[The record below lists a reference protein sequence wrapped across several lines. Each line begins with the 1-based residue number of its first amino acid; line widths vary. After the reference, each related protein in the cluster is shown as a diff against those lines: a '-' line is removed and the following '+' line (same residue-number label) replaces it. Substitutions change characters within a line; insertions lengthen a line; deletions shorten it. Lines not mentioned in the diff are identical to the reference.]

1 MFPLNDMNSPTSAAM
16 KPAAAA
22 TKRKPRFAFMDGPLG
37 QVLRSADLRRLAPV
51 LGFSSL
57 LSNLLSL
64 GLPLAILQIIDR
76 VVSNQSLE
84 TLAFLVMG
92 IVLALILEEVLRAL
106 STVITGWLGIR
117 YEHKAAI
124 AALDR
129 LLHVPMR
136 RYLKEEP
143 GAYAE
148 RILATSKVA
157 EFYSGQALLV
167 VFDLPFVVI
176 FLCVIAA
183 IGGLLAMVPAVL
195 LLLFVFLSIRF
206 GQRLS
211 DQIERRQVLD
221 DRRFS
226 FLAEVLSNI
235 HSVKTLTMEFLM
247 LRRYE
252 RLQESNAGIGE
263 TLTYSSARA
272 SDLGIL
278 FSQIMI
284 VSVIFAGSAAV
295 ITGNMTPGGLAATMM
310 LSVRA
315 LQPLRRSL
323 SVWLRYQAFISAQ
336 QRLNDI
342 MDLPVQGT
350 DDKPALSPVT
360 QGLELRDVSLRYG
373 DAPALFSH
381 LSLTVEAGRCIAIQ
395 GDSGSGKT
403 SLLALLNALE
413 TPDHGA
419 ILVDGHPIQEYAL
432 DSIHKEIA
440 FLPQSGQIL
449 SGTILENMT
458 MFDSS
463 LNQAALAIAREMG
476 LDHVVAGMKTGY
488 QTPLGEGVGET
499 LPEGVRQMIAIV
511 RALVH
516 DPSVILFD
524 ETNIHLDM
532 EGDRRLRDY
541 LSARKGKK
549 TMVLVTHRPSM
560 LSLADKVYSLV
571 DGGLKE
577 GRLRDIQGAS
587 DAPGDAGNGGRAPER
602 PAAIEDLSEL
612 VEPHFEVPSDL
623 SRCLLPLLKALKWQG
638 QPRHLAEAMPHL
650 PRELDLSGFCS
661 VMSNLELL
669 PRHFRSTL
677 ATLDERLVP
686 CLFMAPDSPAMVI
699 LGRLPDGGL
708 RVFNGGNGNYETL
721 DADALGQAGEAY
733 LFKKPEPAGR
743 KAQVNDSWFWNLI
756 WRLRKHLAL
765 TMGLTI
771 LSTMLALTPPLFVK
785 SVFDTVIPSGDLMLG
800 ATLTLGVLITI
811 GLDWLLR
818 GLKNRI
824 LAYIGG
830 RTEYV
835 LGTSVFE
842 RIVCLPATSTDG
854 ASINRQVGRIKNLE
868 SLRDFFLGPLVLIV
882 FDLPAS
888 LVMMIALAVINP
900 WIVLVI
906 LAAVGGY
913 TALWFGSRTLIQ
925 NSVARASHQSATR
938 GEFVNEALSS
948 MRAIR
953 NAGAGDVWLKR
964 FHEISGKAV
973 LSSFHDHQVRTR
985 IGGVAQVLGM
995 CTGLLSLAASAYLAI
1010 VGQLSGGAMIA
1021 TMMIVWRL
1029 TGPIQNV
1036 FLAATSLIRTRTNIR
1051 QIENLM
1057 RLPIE
1062 RDSGVNQI
1070 VRPELNGALN
1080 FSRVSFRYANDAD
1093 PALLGINFSVDPGQ
1107 LVVVT
1112 GANGAG
1118 KSTLLKLI
1126 VRVYIPQAGTI
1137 RLDSV
1142 DIRQISPSDLRSRIS
1157 YMPQNCEIF
1166 YGTVAQN
1173 LRLVHPAATEEEVRW
1188 AVDMAGLTADI
1199 EALPQG
1205 FETRISNSRS
1215 EQLPY
1220 GFRQRL
1226 LLARTM
1232 LKPAS
1237 VVLLDE
1243 PGTGMDHA
1251 GEEALIRCIEWL
1263 RGRAT
1268 VLIVT
1273 HRPGHMRMADKVIYM
1288 ENGAVAAMGPF
1299 ESVKNRVLA
1308 GLN

>member
-1 MFPLNDMNSPTSAAM
+1 MNSPT
-16 KPAAAA
+16 PAAIETA
-22 TKRKPRFAFMDGPLG
+22 TYKPKSRLPFMDGPLG
-37 QVLRSADLRRLAPV
+37 HVLRSADLRRLVPV
-51 LGFSSL
+51 LALSAL

-64 GLPLAILQIIDR
+64 GLPLAILQILDR

-84 TLAFLVMG
+84 TLAFLVTG
-92 IVLALILEEVLRAL
+92 IVLALILEEVLRAM

-124 AALDR
+124 SALDK
-129 LLHVPMR
+129 LLRTPMR
-136 RYLKEEP
+136 RYQKEEP

-148 RILATSKVA
+148 RILATAKVA

-167 VFDLPFVVI
+167 VFDLPFVIV
-176 FLCVIAA
+176 FLFVIAA
-183 IGGLLAMVPAVL
+183 IGGWLAVVPAALLA
-195 LLLFVFLSIRF
+195 LFVFLSMRF
-206 GQRLS
+206 GQHLN
-211 DQIERRQVLD
+211 DQIERRQMLD

-263 TLTYSSARA
+263 TLTYNSARA

-284 VSVIFAGSAAV
+284 VSVIFAGSVAV
-295 ITGNMTPGGLAATMM
+295 IMGNMTPGGLAATMM

-323 SVWLRYQAFISAQ
+323 SVWLRYQAFISAE

-342 MDLPVQGT
+342 MHMPVEGSE
-350 DDKPALSPVT
+350 DKPVLPPVK
-360 QGLELRDVSLRYG
+360 QGLELRDVSLRHG
-373 DAPALFSH
+373 DAPALFSR
-381 LSLTVEAGRCIAIQ
+381 LSLSVTAGECIAIQ
-395 GDSGSGKT
+395 GESGSGKT
-403 SLLALLNALE
+403 SLLSLLNALE
-413 TPDHGA
+413 APDQGA
-419 ILVDGHPIQEYAL
+419 ILMDGQPIQNFAL

-463 LNQAALAIAREMG
+463 LNEAALAIAREMG

-532 EGDRRLRDY
+532 DGDRRLRDY
-541 LSARKGKK
+541 LSARKGQK
-549 TMVLVTHRPSM
+549 TMVLVTRRPSM
-560 LSLADKVYSLV
+560 LSLADKVYSLIG
-571 DGGLKE
+571 GGLKE
-577 GRLRDIQGAS
+577 GHLRDLTGAP
-587 DAPGDAGNGGRAPER
+587 DLQEKAADEGRAADR
-602 PAAIEDLSEL
+602 PAAITDLGEL
-612 VEPHFEVPSDL
+612 VDKHFEVPSDL
-623 SRCLLPLLKALKWQG
+623 SRCLMPLLKALDWQG

-661 VMSNLELL
+661 LLSNLELL
-669 PRHFRSTL
+669 PRHFHSSL

-686 CLFMAPDSPAMVI
+686 CLFIAPNSPAMVI
-699 LGRLPDGGL
+699 LACEPDGRV
-708 RVFNGGNGNYETL
+708 RVFNGGNGNVETL
-721 DADALGQAGEAY
+721 EGNALGLEGDAF
-733 LFKKPEPAGR
+733 LFKKHEPEDK
-743 KAQVNDSWFWNLI
+743 KAKVNESWFWSLI

-765 TMGLTI
+765 ILGLTV
-771 LSTMLALTPPLFVK
+771 LSTALALTPPLFVR
-785 SVFDTVIPSGDLMLG
+785 SIFDTVVPSGDLTLG
-800 ATLTLGVLITI
+800 AALTLGVLLTI
-811 GLDWLLR
+811 GLDWMLR

-824 LAYIGG
+824 LAYVGG

-842 RIVCLPATSTDG
+842 RILCLPATSTDG

-882 FDLPAS
+882 FELPAS
-888 LVMMIALAVINP
+888 LVMMTALAVINP
-900 WIVLVI
+900 WIMLVI
-906 LAAVGGY
+906 LAAVGAY
-913 TALWFGSRTLIQ
+913 TALWIASRTLIQ
-925 NSVARASHQSATR
+925 NTIARASSLSATR
-938 GEFVNEALSS
+938 SEFVNEALSG
-948 MRAIR
+948 MRTIR
-953 NAGAGDVWLKR
+953 NSGAGAILLQR
-964 FHEISGKAV
+964 FTDISGKAV
-973 LSSFHDHQVRTR
+973 LSSFHDHQIRTR
-985 IGGVAQVLGM
+985 VSGVAQVLGM
-995 CTGLLSLAASAYLAI
+995 CTGLFSLAVSAYLAI
-1010 VGQLSGGAMIA
+1010 IGQLSGGAMIA

-1036 FLAATSLIRTRTNIR
+1036 FLAATSLVRTRTNIR
-1051 QIENLM
+1051 QVENLM
-1057 RLPIE
+1057 RLQIE

-1093 PALLGINFSVDPGQ
+1093 PALLGINVTIDAGQ
-1107 LVVVT
+1107 LVVIA

-1126 VRVYIPQAGTI
+1126 TRVYMPQAGTI
-1137 RLDSV
+1137 RLDGV
-1142 DIRQISPSDLRSRIS
+1142 DIRQISPSDLRGRIS

-1166 YGTVAQN
+1166 YGTIAQN
-1173 LRLVHPAATEEEVRW
+1173 LRLVHPAATDEEIRW

-1199 EALPQG
+1199 AALPQG
-1205 FETRISNSRS
+1205 LETRISNSRS

-1226 LLARTM
+1226 MLARTM
-1232 LKPAS
+1232 LKPAP

-1243 PGTGMDHA
+1243 PGTGMDQA
-1251 GEEALIRCIEWL
+1251 GEVALIRCIEWL
-1263 RGRAT
+1263 RGRST
-1268 VLIVT
+1268 LLIVT
-1273 HRPGHMRMADKVIYM
+1273 HRPGHMRIADKVIYM
-1288 ENGAVAAMGPF
+1288 ENGAVTAMGPF
-1299 ESVKNRVLA
+1299 ESIKNRVMA

>member
-1 MFPLNDMNSPTSAAM
+1 MNPSSSAATN
-16 KPAAAA
+16 PAAAA
-22 TKRKPRFAFMDGPLG
+22 DKRKRRLAFMDGPLG
-37 QVLRSADLRRLAPV
+37 HVLRSADLRRVMPV

-84 TLAFLVMG
+84 TLAFLVFG
-92 IVLALILEEVLRAL
+92 IVLALILEEVLRAV

-136 RYLKEEP
+136 RYLAEEP

-157 EFYSGQALLV
+157 DFYSGQALLV
-167 VFDLPFVVI
+167 VFDLPFVFI
-176 FLCVIAA
+176 FLAVIAA
-183 IGGLLAMVPAVL
+183 IGGWLAAVPAAL
-195 LLLFVFLSIRF
+195 LLVFVILSMRF

-211 DQIERRQVLD
+211 EQIDGRQVLD

-252 RLQESNAGIGE
+252 RLQEANARIGE

-272 SDLGIL
+272 SDLGVL

-295 ITGNMTPGGLAATMM
+295 ITGKMTPGGLAATMM

-323 SVWLRYQAFISAQ
+323 SVWLRYQSFISAQ
-336 QRLNDI
+336 QRLNEI
-342 MDLPVQGT
+342 MELPTQGA
-350 DDKPALSPVT
+350 DDKPALPPIT
-360 QGLELRDVSLRYG
+360 QGLELRDISLRYG
-373 DAPALFSH
+373 DARELFSH
-381 LSLTVEAGRCIAIQ
+381 LSLTVEAGQCIAIQ
-395 GDSGSGKT
+395 GESGSGKT
-403 SLLALLNALE
+403 SLLSLLNGLE
-413 TPDHGA
+413 TPDQGA
-419 ILVDGHPIQEYAL
+419 ILLDGRPIQEYAP
-432 DSIHKEIA
+432 DGIHKEIA

-458 MFDSS
+458 MFDSR
-463 LNQAALAIAREMG
+463 LNDAALAIAREMG
-476 LDHVVAGMKTGY
+476 LDQVVAGMKTGY

-532 EGDRRLRDY
+532 EGDKRLRNY
-541 LSARKGKK
+541 LAARKGQR
-549 TMVLVTHRPSM
+549 TMILVTHRPSM

-571 DGGLKE
+571 GAGIRE
-577 GRLRDIQGAS
+577 GRLRDLLGVS
-587 DAPGDAGNGGRAPER
+587 DVPGDAANSPAAPER
-602 PAAIEDLSEL
+602 PTAIDDLSEL

-623 SRCLLPLLKALKWQG
+623 SRCLIPLLKALDWQG
-638 QPRHLAEAMPHL
+638 QPRYLAEALPHL
-650 PRELDLSGFCS
+650 PRELDLSGLCS

-669 PRHFRSTL
+669 PRHFHTTL
-677 ATLDERLVP
+677 TALDSRLMP

-699 LGRLPDGGL
+699 LDRLPGGEL
-708 RVFNGGNGNYETL
+708 RVYNGGTGCYETR
-721 DADALGQAGEAY
+721 DADGQDLAGEAY
-733 LFKKPEPAGR
+733 LFKKQEPADR
-743 KAQVNDSWFWNLI
+743 KTQGNQSWFWGLI
-756 WRLRKHLAL
+756 WRLRKHLLL

-771 LSTMLALTPPLFVK
+771 VSTALALTPPLFVK
-785 SVFDTVIPSGDLMLG
+785 SIFDTVVPSGDLVLG
-800 ATLTLGVLITI
+800 ASLTLGVLITI

-824 LAYIGG
+824 LAYVGG

-868 SLRDFFLGPLVLIV
+868 SLRDFFLGPLVLIA

-888 LVMMIALAVINP
+888 IVMLIALAVVNP
-900 WIVLVI
+900 WVVLVI
-906 LAAVGGY
+906 LAAIGAYVL
-913 TALWFGSRTLIQ
+913 LWLGSRTLIQ
-925 NSVARASHQSATR
+925 NSVARASHLSATR
-938 GEFVNEALSS
+938 GEFVNETLSN

-953 NAGAGDVWLKR
+953 NAGAGATWLQR
-964 FHEISGKAV
+964 FQEISGKTV
-973 LSSFHDHQVRTR
+973 LSSFLDHQARTR
-985 IGGVAQVLGM
+985 IGGAAQVLGM
-995 CTGLLSLAASAYLAI
+995 STGLLSLATSAYLAI

-1080 FSRVSFRYANDAD
+1080 FSRVSFRYTNDAD
-1093 PALLGINFSVDPGQ
+1093 PALLGINFSVEPGQ
-1107 LVVVT
+1107 LVVIT
-1112 GANGAG
+1112 GANGVG

-1137 RLDSV
+1137 RLDNV
-1142 DIRQISPSDLRSRIS
+1142 DIRQLSAADLRSRVS
-1157 YMPQNCEIF
+1157 YMPQNCEVF

-1199 EALPQG
+1199 EALPHG

-1226 LLARTM
+1226 MLARTM
-1232 LKPAS
+1232 LKPAP

-1268 VLIVT
+1268 VLIVS
-1273 HRPGHMRMADKVIYM
+1273 HRPGHMRMADRVIYM
-1288 ENGAVAAMGPF
+1288 ENGAVTAMGPF
-1299 ESVKNRVLA
+1299 ENVKNRVMA
-1308 GLN
+1308 GLS